1 MQIQIIDWV
10 IIGFYMI
17 FMIVIGAY
25 FKTSNSMSD
34 YAVADKKLGLSVLVA
49 TLLATGIGGGVLTG
63 STGNA
68 FAQGVVEIPK
78 LAVLFC
84 INIFTALFLAKKMRN
99 IGGFTAPEMLG
110 RVYGRHCQALGGL
123 FCAIYLIGTGP
134 AMQSIAL
141 GTCLHLMLGI
151 DMKVGMIIGMI
162 IILLY
167 TLSSGMWGVAMTD
180 YVQFVFLTL
189 GVVIAAG
196 SAFYRAGGWEGI
208 VAAAPAS
215 HFEVDLSSAVKI
227 VCATAL
233 PTLIDGNR
241 YSRFFSAK
249 DAKTARLST
258 LIVAFPW
265 LIIAFMS
272 MIMGLSAVVLLP
284 ANTAKDKVFATL
296 LTTFLPTGIRGVCVA
311 ALMAAI
317 MSTADSYMLTGATNI
332 SVDIYKNLINP
343 NATDKQMV
351 MVTKASVLAIGLMGL
366 GFAILVPDIMS
377 VWTLSSTAY
386 VGGCL
391 VPMLY
396 GLFSKRKKSYTAALI
411 AIIIGG
417 SFAVCCEIMGFVW
430 FNLPPIVYGIL
441 ISALL
446 MLIITPFAK
455 DAREINLSQNQS

>member
-10 IIGFYMI
+10 LIGFYMI

-208 VAAAPAS
+208 VAAAPA
-215 HFEVDLSSAVKI
+215 
-227 VCATAL
+227 
-233 PTLIDGNR
+233 
-241 YSRFFSAK
+241 
-249 DAKTARLST
+249 
-258 LIVAFPW
+258 
-265 LIIAFMS
+265 
-272 MIMGLSAVVLLP
+272 
-284 ANTAKDKVFATL
+284 
-296 LTTFLPTGIRGVCVA
+296 
-311 ALMAAI
+311 
-317 MSTADSYMLTGATNI
+317 
-332 SVDIYKNLINP
+332 
-343 NATDKQMV
+343 
-351 MVTKASVLAIGLMGL
+351 
-366 GFAILVPDIMS
+366 
-377 VWTLSSTAY
+377 
-386 VGGCL
+386 
-391 VPMLY
+391 
-396 GLFSKRKKSYTAALI
+396 
-411 AIIIGG
+411 
-417 SFAVCCEIMGFVW
+417 
-430 FNLPPIVYGIL
+430 
-441 ISALL
+441 
-446 MLIITPFAK
+446 
-455 DAREINLSQNQS
+455 